1 VRLLLDTNAFL
12 YSIVDSPAL
21 SRRARSLVESLEY
34 ELLLS
39 IASVWEMAIKVS
51 IGKLAL
57 AQPLDQLIASQLV
70 AARISLLPI
79 TVSHAAAMSTL
90 PYIHRDPF
98 DRMLVAQCMVEG
110 VPLISSDTAL
120 DQYPIERLW

>member
-1 VRLLLDTNAFL
+1 MRLLLDTNAFL

-21 SRRARSLVESLEY
+21 SRRARSLVENLEN
-34 ELLLS
+34 ELLLR

-51 IGKLAL
+51 IGKLTI
-57 AQPLDQLIASQLV
+57 AQPLDQLIANQLDE
-70 AARISLLPI
+70 ARITILPI

-90 PYIHRDPF
+90 PLLHRDPF

-110 VPLISSDTAL
+110 ASLISSDATL

>member
-1 VRLLLDTNAFL
+1 MRLLLDTNAFL

-57 AQPLDQLIASQLV
+57 AQPLDQLVARQLEV
-70 AARISLLPI
+70 ARITLLPV
-79 TVSHAAAMSTL
+79 TVGHAAAMSAL
-90 PYIHRDPF
+90 PFFHRDPF
-98 DRMLVAQCMVEG
+98 DRMLVAQCVVEG
-110 VPLISSDTAL
+110 IPLISSDATL